1 MKRYS
6 HQQIEALLDKFMD
19 GQTSVEEEAQLAD
32 YFRSAD
38 VPAEWEDYR
47 VMFDYFDSGMEGDLA
62 PVEQLRPT
70 LTRLMG
76 QRWWGLAAAACLT
89 AAIVATALLHQPTTT
104 TVPDTPPV
112 ASNESTPIGETQ
124 DFASLQT
131 APTQSEETEQSPET
145 SITRPVETQHI
156 ASPSRPTRSIRPIRS
171 NRSLQAENKKLAQ
184 ENARLQR
191 ELADLKRRAF
201 IIDLEANGFR
211 AVQDED
217 GTIVL
222 IDLEQELE
230 NELNNHLNNQPT
242 TNNIPAL

>member
-6 HQQIEALLDKFMD
+6 QHQIKALLDKFMD
-19 GQTSVEEEAQLAD
+19 GQTTVEEEALLAD
-32 YFRSAD
+32 YFRSND

-47 VMFDYFDSGMEGDLA
+47 LMFSYFDRGMEGDLV
-62 PVEQLRPT
+62 PVEQPRPT

-76 QRWWGLAAAACLT
+76 RRWWGIAAAACIT
-89 AAIVATALLHQPTTT
+89 AAIVATAVLHQPEST
-104 TVPDTPPV
+104 TVPETPKI
-112 ASNESTPIGETQ
+112 ASNEDVPIGETQ
-124 DFASLQT
+124 DFASLH
-131 APTQSEETEQSPET
+131 ETEPSPET
-145 SITRPVETQHI
+145 SITRPVETQNL
-156 ASPSRPTRSIRPIRS
+156 ASRAAKRKSAHKDQRR
-171 NRSLQAENKKLAQ
+171 LQTENAKLAQ

-217 GTIVL
+217 GSIVL
-222 IDLEQELE
+222 IDLEQEIE

-242 TNNIPAL
+242 ANIPAL

>member
-6 HQQIEALLDKFMD
+6 RHQIEALLDRFMD
-19 GQTSVEEEAQLAD
+19 GRTNMEEEALLAD
-32 YFRSAD
+32 YFRNGD

-47 VMFDYFDSGMEGDLA
+47 VMFDYFDRGMEGDLV
-62 PVEQLRPT
+62 PEQKPQPS

-76 QRWWGLAAAACLT
+76 RRWWGIAAAACIT
-89 AAIVATALLHQPTTT
+89 AAIVTTVVLHQPESTT
-104 TVPDTPPV
+104 TVPKVPEV
-112 ASNESTPIGETQ
+112 ASHETQEQATPIGETQ

-131 APTQSEETEQSPET
+131 TPEQ
-145 SITRPVETQHI
+145 PVETQTL
-156 ASPSRPTRSIRPIRS
+156 ASPSRPLRSTRSTRS
-171 NRSLQAENKKLAQ
+171 TRRLQAENAKLAQ

-217 GTIVL
+217 GSIVL

-230 NELNNHLNNQPT
+230 NELNNHLNNQPSA
-242 TNNIPAL
+242 NIPAL

>member
-1 MKRYS
+1 
-6 HQQIEALLDKFMD
+6 MD
-19 GQTSVEEEAQLAD
+19 GQTTVEEEALLAD
-32 YFRSAD
+32 YFRSGN

-47 VMFDYFDSGMEGDLA
+47 AMFDYFDSGMEGGTVL
-62 PVEQLRPT
+62 VEQPRPT

-76 QRWWGLAAAACLT
+76 RRWWGIAAAACIT
-89 AAIVATALLHQPTTT
+89 AAIVATVVLHSPTTT
-104 TVPDTPPV
+104 TVPETPPV

-131 APTQSEETEQSPET
+131 APTQSRETEPSPET
-145 SITRPVETQHI
+145 SITRPVETQNL
-156 ASPSRPTRSIRPIRS
+156 ASQARPARPIRS
-171 NRSLQAENKKLAQ
+171 TRRLQAENAKLAQ

-217 GTIVL
+217 GSIVL

-230 NELNNHLNNQPT
+230 NELNNHLNNQTT

>member
-19 GQTSVEEEAQLAD
+19 GQTTVEEEAQLAD
-32 YFRSAD
+32 YFRSGD

-47 VMFDYFDSGMEGDLA
+47 AMFDYFDHDM
-62 PVEQLRPT
+62 
-70 LTRLMG
+70 
-76 QRWWGLAAAACLT
+76 
-89 AAIVATALLHQPTTT
+89 
-104 TVPDTPPV
+104 TPPV
-112 ASNESTPIGETQ
+112 ATPKPRRAWWWTAGAAAAITALIVGVTVLNRPASTTTTAPEPPVIASADSTSKQGTQLEPSVETQ

-131 APTQSEETEQSPET
+131 APTQ
-145 SITRPVETQHI
+145 PVETQNL
-156 ASPSRPTRSIRPIRS
+156 ASRAAKRKNAHKDQRR
-171 NRSLQAENKKLAQ
+171 LQAENAKLAR
-184 ENARLQR
+184 ENERLQR

-217 GTIVL
+217 GSIVL
-222 IDLEQELE
+222 IDLEQEIE

-242 TNNIPAL
+242 TNIPAL

>member
-19 GQTSVEEEAQLAD
+19 GQTTVEEEAQLAD

-38 VPAEWEDYR
+38 VPTEWEDYR
-47 VMFDYFDSGMEGDLA
+47 VMFDYFDSGMENGLV
-62 PVEQLRPT
+62 PVERPRPT

-76 QRWWGLAAAACLT
+76 RRWWGIAAAACIT
-89 AAIVATALLHQPTTT
+89 AAIVVTAVLHRPETIVQPE
-104 TVPDTPPV
+104 TPPV
-112 ASNESTPIGETQ
+112 TDQRIDTIVTPAT
-124 DFASLQT
+124 T
-131 APTQSEETEQSPET
+131 VETEPQQLASATPVSPENPAR
-145 SITRPVETQHI
+145 STRPT
-156 ASPSRPTRSIRPIRS
+156 SRST
-171 NRSLQAENKKLAQ
+171 RSLQAENKRLAE
-184 ENARLQR
+184 ENERLQC

-201 IIDLEANGFR
+201 IIDLEAMGYK

-217 GTIVL
+217 GSIVL

-230 NELNNHLNNQPT
+230 NELNNHLNNQTT

>member
-6 HQQIEALLDKFMD
+6 QHQIKALLDKFMD
-19 GQTSVEEEAQLAD
+19 GQTTVEEEALLAE
-32 YFRSAD
+32 YFRSSD

-47 VMFDYFDSGMEGDLA
+47 LMFSYFDRGMEGDLV
-62 PVEQLRPT
+62 PVEQPRPT

-76 QRWWGLAAAACLT
+76 RRWWGIAAAACIT
-89 AAIVATALLHQPTTT
+89 VAIVATVMLHHPA
-104 TVPDTPPV
+104 TVPEMPPV
-112 ASNESTPIGETQ
+112 ASNETAPIGETQ
-124 DFASLQT
+124 DFASLH
-131 APTQSEETEQSPET
+131 ETEPSAET
-145 SITRPVETQHI
+145 AITRPVETQNL
-156 ASPSRPTRSIRPIRS
+156 ASQSRSTRPIRS
-171 NRSLQAENKKLAQ
+171 TRRLQAENAKLAQ

-217 GTIVL
+217 GSIVL
-222 IDLEQELE
+222 IDLEQEIE

-242 TNNIPAL
+242 TNIPAL